1 MCEILQKKNTIKK
14 RRCFWAAPSALNSD
28 LVLRQMDAVLAGPP
42 EMDHAMTEDGQQQPS
57 GTVTGAAVLG
67 GAAGLALFGPVAAVA
82 AAGALAY
89 AATRDDKLG
98 DVAKTGGKAVV
109 DAAQKAKH
117 YDAEH
122 VGLAEKASSAYQ
134 SAPDV
139 GFEPVAAQLSQQAKV
154 AGSVLVQKAQPV
166 VARAKDKWREFD
178 ERNQVSENTVAAAGK
193 TKEAVK
199 EGLNKLSALDEQ
211 YEVSKKL
218 QAGVTTGVQVSFP
231 FCACSEPMFSRECV
245 HLRVRVLCDDT
256 LRILGLRL
264 EAMPDL

>member
-1 MCEILQKKNTIKK
+1 MGT
-14 RRCFWAAPSALNSD
+14 AL
-28 LVLRQMDAVLAGPP
+28 
-42 EMDHAMTEDGQQQPS
+42 TEDSQQQPS

-117 YDAEH
+117 YDEEY
-122 VGLAEKASSAYQ
+122 VGMVEKASTAYQ

-139 GFEPVAAQLSQQAKV
+139 GFEPVAAQLSAQAKV
-154 AGSVLVQKAQPV
+154 AGSVLVKKA
-166 VARAKDKWREFD
+166 
-178 ERNQVSENTVAAAGK
+178 
-193 TKEAVK
+193 KEAVK

-218 QAGVTTGVQVSFP
+218 QAGVATGVQVCFP
-231 FCACSEPMFSRECV
+231 PCACSERMFSRECV
-245 HLRVRVLCDDT
+245 YRRVRVFAKVTIPSNLGITVRDDA
-256 LRILGLRL
+256 RSG
-264 EAMPDL
+264 P

>member
-1 MCEILQKKNTIKK
+1 MG
-14 RRCFWAAPSALNSD
+14 AAL
-28 LVLRQMDAVLAGPP
+28 
-42 EMDHAMTEDGQQQPS
+42 TEDSQQQPS

-117 YDAEH
+117 YDEEY
-122 VGLAEKASSAYQ
+122 VGMVEKASTAYQ

-139 GFEPVAAQLSQQAKV
+139 GFEPVAAQLSAQAKV
-154 AGSVLVQKAQPV
+154 AGSVLVEKAQPV

-218 QAGVTTGVQVSFP
+218 QAGVATGVQVCFP
-231 FCACSEPMFSRECV
+231 PCACSERMFSRECV
-245 HLRVRVLCDDT
+245 YRRVRVFAKVTIPSNLGITVRDDA
-256 LRILGLRL
+256 RSG
-264 EAMPDL
+264 P

>member
-1 MCEILQKKNTIKK
+1 MG
-14 RRCFWAAPSALNSD
+14 AAL
-28 LVLRQMDAVLAGPP
+28 
-42 EMDHAMTEDGQQQPS
+42 TEDSQQQPS

-117 YDAEH
+117 YDEEY
-122 VGLAEKASSAYQ
+122 VGMVEKASTAYQ

-139 GFEPVAAQLSQQAKV
+139 GFEPVAAQLSAQAKV
-154 AGSVLVQKAQPV
+154 AGSVLVKKA
-166 VARAKDKWREFD
+166 
-178 ERNQVSENTVAAAGK
+178 
-193 TKEAVK
+193 KEAVK

-218 QAGVTTGVQVSFP
+218 QAGVATGVQVCFP
-231 FCACSEPMFSRECV
+231 PCACSERMFSRECV
-245 HLRVRVLCDDT
+245 YRRVRVFAKVTIPSNLGITVRDDA
-256 LRILGLRL
+256 RSG
-264 EAMPDL
+264 P